1 MSICCIG
8 DYLSAGYNFFLTHT
22 DAKSAFL
29 ALKQSC
35 WKTHPM
41 DVGKMLVYLK
51 KSQIIGMYQPEKT
64 SSETAETTKTGFRT
78 VQDFNKL
85 RNLEI

>member
-1 MSICCIG
+1 
-8 DYLSAGYNFFLTHT
+8 
-22 DAKSAFL
+22 
-29 ALKQSC
+29 
-35 WKTHPM
+35 M